1 MSASTVA
8 ILVVLPGAHSPSAPC
23 GRSQHC
29 ALSLCRV
36 GCGRQ
41 SSFFQP
47 YFSGFGGIRMVLVPN
62 GITYWYVS
70 DGGQYEMANEIRE
83 VGIIEPIC
91 QKAAVAVEI

>member
-1 MSASTVA
+1 
-8 ILVVLPGAHSPSAPC
+8 
-23 GRSQHC
+23 
-29 ALSLCRV
+29 
-36 GCGRQ
+36 
-41 SSFFQP
+41 
-47 YFSGFGGIRMVLVPN
+47 MVLVPN